1 MHVGYQ
7 TLTVALGM
15 QGIKLTALHLSA
27 LEIGAYNPIARE
39 LAVIMRSQDERIR
52 YYLVFLGGC
61 LLLGEQQG

>member
-1 MHVGYQ
+1 
-7 TLTVALGM
+7 M

-52 YYLVFLGGC
+52 YYSVFLGGC